1 MPLQRFP
8 SHRAGQFRKCM
19 ASPGR
24 IGENSLVTRITS
36 FVPRIQGHHRTG
48 FALAGW
54 IAVILAA
61 GMLPLRNFVGHSHW
75 EFIQWTI
82 PAAHWHSRRFY
93 FDVIANA
100 ALFFPLGLLLRRQ
113 VRTCTMRMM
122 LLILGGGLLL
132 SAGIEGFQIFC
143 HNRHPSP
150 YDIISNVTGTALGA
164 GTAAKVFSFR
174 LMDELLPL
182 PHSHPTGS

>member
-1 MPLQRFP
+1 
-8 SHRAGQFRKCM
+8 M
-19 ASPGR
+19 ASAEQ
-24 IGENSLVTRITS
+24 IGETLGVTNTDS
-36 FVPRIQGHHRTG
+36 FVPRIQGHHRTSV
-48 FALAGW
+48 ALAAW

-61 GMLPLRNFVGHSHW
+61 GMLPLRNFVGHAHW
-75 EFIQWTI
+75 DTIQWTI

-93 FDVIANA
+93 FDVIANV

-113 VRTCTMRMM
+113 VRTCTTRMVLM
-122 LLILGGGLLL
+122 ILGGGLLL

-150 YDIISNVTGTALGA
+150 YDIFSNVTGTALGM
-164 GTAAKVFSFR
+164 GAATKVFSIR